1 VWALL
6 RPIPTTVVVWSIH
19 FGECDALRNNK
30 TPRSSYPEKNLEL
43 ESLILAQ
50 IERWR

>member
-1 VWALL
+1 MWALL
-6 RPIPTTVVVWSIH
+6 RPIPKTVVCYAFASVNATH
-19 FGECDALRNNK
+19 FGKHDPPVMFSVN
-30 TPRSSYPEKNLEL
+30 NLEL